1 MERRFSKMFSGC
13 EDSGAVGSV
22 GKKILPVNQSV
33 PNFNFKDMFNVNL
46 GPTNSG
52 SSPPKPVKEEL
63 ESPTDEKIELNI
75 DSTSK

>member
-1 MERRFSKMFSGC
+1 MFSGC

-22 GKKILPVNQSV
+22 GKNMKPVTQSV
-33 PNFNFKDMFNVNL
+33 PNFNFKEMFNVNL
-46 GPTNSG
+46 GPSNSG

-75 DSTSK
+75 DLKSK